1 MFINWVSICDANRG
15 VEVIIFIFVAVS
27 GMNGVLYLLHSGRQI
42 IQSGLKGAAIRVGLK
57 AGKAVY
63 DRATG
68 GGSDDNKDEDN
79 KDEDTKDGEKT
90 TNNKQ
95 QTTKKWGK

>member
-1 MFINWVSICDANRG
+1 VFINWVSICDANRG

-42 IQSGLKGAAIRVGLK
+42 IQSGLKGAAIRVGLQ

-68 GGSDDNKDEDN
+68 RGSDDNKDEDN
-79 KDEDTKDGEKT
+79 KDEDTKDGEKKQQT
-90 TNNKQ
+90 KNNKQ
-95 QTTKKWGK
+95 KRK